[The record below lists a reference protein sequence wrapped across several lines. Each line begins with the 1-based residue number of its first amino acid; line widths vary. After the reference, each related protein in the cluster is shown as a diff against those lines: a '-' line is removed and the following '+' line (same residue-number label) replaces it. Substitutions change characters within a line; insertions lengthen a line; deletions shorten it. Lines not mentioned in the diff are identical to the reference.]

1 MAHTAFETS
10 LDTLLEEPKLYCV
23 SLLNDDYTAM
33 DFVTRI
39 LIEVFDKTPDEATSI
54 MLRIHNKGKG
64 VCGVYTYD
72 IAELKSQIV
81 SQKARELD
89 YPLQVIIE
97 EMPS

>member
-1 MAHTAFETS
+1 
-10 LDTLLEEPKLYCV
+10 
-23 SLLNDDYTAM
+23 
-33 DFVTRI
+33 
-39 LIEVFDKTPDEATSI
+39 

-89 YPLQVIIE
+89 YPLRVIIE